1 MKMRTLRRLRAL
13 APRQVRRTRAG
24 SDFDFTDATIE
35 PHPEPPPEAVF
46 DRLTGP
52 YGRRSGGYCDEET

>member
-1 MKMRTLRRLRAL
+1 MKMKALRRLRQL
-13 APRQVRRTRAG
+13 APRQVRLRRVG
-24 SDFDFTDATIE
+24 RDFDFTDATTE

-52 YGRRSGGYCDEET
+52 YGRRAGYCDEET